1 MEKISKAIVE
11 FDIDN
16 IKNLV
21 NQALEAGIPA
31 LDIVTKGMAKGMEIV
46 GKKYEEKEYF
56 LAELI
61 MAGEVMKTGME
72 VLEPHL
78 KATPV
83 GRKGVVVIG
92 TVKGDLHDIGKNIVI
107 TLLKS
112 SGFEVHDLGVDVDA
126 QRFVEKVKE
135 TNADILAL
143 SALLTTTMVE
153 MENVIKALKEASIR
167 DKVKVIVGGAPITEE
182 FASKIGADAFAVD
195 RRHGGHTHIY
205 FLALDPQ
212 ADPSILRQAFLGD
225 IHVGHHLDARDN
237 RRLEPLQLRRHRG
250 LVQHAVYPIANPQL
264 GFHGLEMDVGST
276 ILIGFPDD
284 LVDELYYR
292 SFLIQLLQIFGTYF
306 FFWRDLDTAVFHD
319 ALDGV
324 GTDTV
329 ESLGR
334 LGNLFGSAQHKADTQ
349 AGGQSQGFRQT
360 LSEGI
365 VSCYLEGPVLG
376 GYRHDV
382 ELKDYAGG
390 EFFQNLLINGKIGQP
405 QVLHTGGRGQGA
417 EEFFF
422 SGESQFHHCIG
433 KGDSLFP
440 LMAKNILY
448 LRRVE
453 KTATFENAGQAVS
466 GRSCIHPSVTGSSRF
481 KIRPP
486 FFLVNQGALIA
497 FAAPGVFRRPAAVC
511 LPRRRRVC
519 RG

>member
-107 TLLKS
+107 TLLRS

-195 RRHGGHTHIY
+195 AVQG
-205 FLALDPQ
+205 
-212 ADPSILRQAFLGD
+212 
-225 IHVGHHLDARDN
+225 
-237 RRLEPLQLRRHRG
+237 LQKCKEM
-250 LVQHAVYPIANPQL
+250 IAQ
-264 GFHGLEMDVGST
+264 
-276 ILIGFPDD
+276 
-284 LVDELYYR
+284 
-292 SFLIQLLQIFGTYF
+292 
-306 FFWRDLDTAVFHD
+306 
-319 ALDGV
+319 
-324 GTDTV
+324 
-329 ESLGR
+329 
-334 LGNLFGSAQHKADTQ
+334 KA
-349 AGGQSQGFRQT
+349 
-360 LSEGI
+360 
-365 VSCYLEGPVLG
+365 
-376 GYRHDV
+376 
-382 ELKDYAGG
+382 
-390 EFFQNLLINGKIGQP
+390 
-405 QVLHTGGRGQGA
+405 
-417 EEFFF
+417 
-422 SGESQFHHCIG
+422 
-433 KGDSLFP
+433 
-440 LMAKNILY
+440 
-448 LRRVE
+448 
-453 KTATFENAGQAVS
+453 
-466 GRSCIHPSVTGSSRF
+466 
-481 KIRPP
+481 
-486 FFLVNQGALIA
+486 
-497 FAAPGVFRRPAAVC
+497 
-511 LPRRRRVC
+511 
-519 RG
+519 